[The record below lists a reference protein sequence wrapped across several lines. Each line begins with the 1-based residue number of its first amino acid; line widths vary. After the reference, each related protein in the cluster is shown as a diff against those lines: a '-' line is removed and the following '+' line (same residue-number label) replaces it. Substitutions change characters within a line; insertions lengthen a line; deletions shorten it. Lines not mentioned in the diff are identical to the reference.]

1 MQKTNEKKNSPKTH
15 LLKGFRPTNWRTPR
29 VDLLFDLDPH
39 STIVRATYD
48 VESVFDPSEA
58 LFLHGEGLEFLN
70 LRIGGEPV
78 PPEEYQ
84 VTDLGL
90 LLPKPPS
97 SSFQLTVENRISPV
111 ANTALEGLYKSG
123 SMLCTQNE
131 PEGFRKIVYSID
143 RPDNMMVFTVT
154 LLADPNLLPVLLSNG
169 NFVSETLI
177 SPDKKQVV
185 WHDPFPKPTY
195 LFCLVA
201 GDLAVRKDSYITKSN
216 REVELR
222 IYVEKGNE
230 SKVQFAF
237 ESLKKAFEWE
247 EKTFGLE
254 YDLQLFMIVAV
265 SDFNMGAMEN
275 KGLNLFNS
283 KLVLCDKKSATD
295 ESFESIQ
302 AVIGHE
308 YFHNWTGNRV
318 TLQNWFNL
326 TLKEGLTVFRDQWF
340 TEDQTDFAVKR
351 IKDVQLLKD
360 YQFVEDQGPMSHPIL
375 PKSYVDMNNFY
386 TVTVY
391 EKGAEVIRLISEIIG
406 RDRFKSGL
414 NKYLSTYDGKGVTY
428 EEFISSMELVFGKE
442 IPNIRNWYH
451 RKGTPR
457 IKIIESYDKSS
468 ESYRLDFIDMEPD
481 QIPLPFLNKM
491 ALFRASGDLILEED
505 VLLTKHETTLTYSN
519 LKEKP
524 IVSVFRKFSSPIE
537 VLMDRNLEEEIFL
550 AKYEREG
557 VAKFFSFQKVIFS
570 LFQKSIESK
579 VEEICSPIMEIIRTS
594 LSMDLDLGY
603 LSHYLSFPSVS
614 QIAEALKNTDYE
626 TIHSLRYKWMQT
638 IAKEFE
644 LEFQELYARNAKNM
658 PNQSKEERD
667 KRKAKNLSLAY
678 LLHLDSDSDGKYLKL
693 TTKQV
698 LDAKHMTEELGAL
711 RLICELE
718 LSTKEQMLKS
728 FYEKWS
734 SDSIVLDS
742 WFSIQV
748 SYGSETKPILEDLER
763 HTKWNIQN
771 PNKVRALY
779 YSFARNPRSFHKA
792 DGSGYQ
798 LMADRILRL
807 DPVNPQ
813 VAAGLTKLFQSA
825 LRMPESL
832 KDLAK
837 KSLERVVASPTLSKE
852 VREVVD
858 LLLK

>member
-1 MQKTNEKKNSPKTH
+1 LQKTNEKKNSPKTH
-15 LLKGFRPTNWRTPR
+15 LLEDFRPTNWRTPR

-48 VESVFDPSEA
+48 VESVFDSREA

-78 PPEEYQ
+78 PPEEFQ
-84 VTDLGL
+84 ITDFGL
-90 LLPKPPS
+90 FLPNPPS
-97 SSFQLTVENRISPV
+97 SAFQLTVENRISPE

-169 NFVSETLI
+169 NFVSETWI

-185 WHDPFPKPTY
+185 WHDPFPKPSY

-201 GDLAVRKDSYITKSN
+201 GDLAVRKDSYLTKSN

-406 RDRFKSGL
+406 REKFKIGL
-414 NKYLSTYDGKGVTY
+414 NKYLSAYDGQGVTF
-428 EEFISSMELVFGKE
+428 EEFISSMELACEKK

-457 IKIIESYDKSS
+457 IKVIESYEQTS
-468 ESYRLDFIDMEPD
+468 ETYRLDFIDMEPE
-481 QIPLPFLNKM
+481 QIPLPFLNKI
-491 ALFRASGDLILEED
+491 ALFSKSGDLILEED
-505 VLLTKHETTLTYSN
+505 VLLTTHISTLTYPN
-519 LKEKP
+519 QKEKP
-524 IVSVFRKFSSPIE
+524 IASVFRKFSSPVE
-537 VLMDRNLEEEIFL
+537 VLLDRNLEEEIFL

-570 LFQKSIESK
+570 LFQQSIDSE
-579 VEEICSPIMEIIRTS
+579 VEKTCIPVLDIIRTS

-603 LSHYLSFPSVS
+603 LCHYLSFPSIS

-626 TIHSLRYKWMQT
+626 RIHTLRYKWMHT

-644 LEFQELYARNAKNM
+644 MEFQDLYARNTKNI

-667 KRKAKNLSLAY
+667 KRKAKNLSLYY
-678 LLHLDSDSDGKYLKL
+678 LLHLDSDDRYLKL
-693 TTKQV
+693 ATKQI

-711 RLICELE
+711 RLICELD
-718 LSTKEQMLKS
+718 LPNKNLMLQT

-748 SYGSETKPILEDLER
+748 SYGSEAKKALETLEI
-763 HTKWNIQN
+763 HPKWSIQN

-779 YSFARNPRSFHKA
+779 YSFARNPQSFHKG
-792 DGSGYQ
+792 DGNGYK
-798 LMADRILRL
+798 LLEERILKL
-807 DPVNPQ
+807 DRVNPQ

-825 LRMPESL
+825 LRMPDQL
-832 KDLAK
+832 QVLAK
-837 KSLERVVASPTLSKE
+837 NSLMRIDASPNLSKE
-852 VREVVD
+852 VREVVG